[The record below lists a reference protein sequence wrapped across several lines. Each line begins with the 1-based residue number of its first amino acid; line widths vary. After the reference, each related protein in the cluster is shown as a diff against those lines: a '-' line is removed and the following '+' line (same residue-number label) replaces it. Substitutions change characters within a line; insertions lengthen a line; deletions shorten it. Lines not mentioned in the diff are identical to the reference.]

1 MTLRFA
7 SPDVIH
13 GLLVTGTNVN
23 TMVVPGYVSQVH
35 TEFTAT
41 GDLLMP
47 CHEYCGLGHS
57 EMWATVQVIPQNE
70 MKPDA
75 GREGVLCATLSGSA
89 SPISGSRS
97 RPSSPPACSAHG
109 RCGCE
114 ARWARQVGTPGHYF
128 MSVTAHGV
136 AMAYVLTTFFIM
148 GFGYFVAVTALE
160 RPLPGKAWAWGAFW
174 VAIVGVVLTVVPI
187 ALGQGL
193 GALHLLSAAHRERLL
208 LYRPRPRRRRVVGVV
223 LLMLVAM
230 RDWKRENPGAPVPL
244 AMFATVANAVMW
256 LWTTVGVA
264 VAAAVSGHPGR
275 ARLDRTID
283 VGLSRTLFSW
293 TLHAIV
299 YFWLIPAYIAFYT
312 MVPRAA
318 GGRLYSDT
326 MGRLTFILF
335 LVYSLPVGMHH
346 LMMDP
351 EHGNATKFIQV
362 LLTAFV
368 SVPTLLTIFTITAS
382 LEIAGRLRG
391 GRGVFGWIGALPWD
405 RPMVLAAGLAF
416 VMLGFGG
423 FGGLINM
430 GYGMNAMVH
439 NTSWVTAHFHLIFG
453 GSVVIMYF
461 AIAYEIWPRLTG
473 REHASLAPLRL
484 QLWLWF
490 VGMMVMTLPWHWL
503 GLQGQ
508 WRRVANFNY
517 ADPIIAAWGPWVI
530 VSFGGGLVLL
540 ASALLFVRNLYVLHR
555 SPLPPRCRGR
565 CTRWPCTRRTACR
578 RRSTA
583 SGSGMCWC
591 SC

>member
-1 MTLRFA
+1 MRNAERLCLAHFWVAFA
-7 SPDVIH
+7 AFLAACVLGAWQMWVRSP
-13 GLLVTGTNVN
+13 
-23 TMVVPGYVSQVH
+23 
-35 TEFTAT
+35 
-41 GDLLMP
+41 
-47 CHEYCGLGHS
+47 LG
-57 EMWATVQVIPQNE
+57 AQI
-70 MKPDA
+70 
-75 GREGVLCATLSGSA
+75 
-89 SPISGSRS
+89 
-97 RPSSPPACSAHG
+97 
-109 RCGCE
+109 
-114 ARWARQVGTPGHYF
+114 GTPDLYF

-148 GFGYFVAVTALE
+148 GFGYFVAVTSLA

-174 VAIVGVVLTVVPI
+174 VAIIGVVVTVVPI
-187 ALGQGL
+187 AMGKATVLFTFYPPLTANVFFYIGL
-193 GALHLLSAAHRERLL
+193 VL
-208 LYRPRPRRRRVVGVV
+208 VVVASWV
-223 LLMLVAM
+223 WCLLMLIAM
-230 RDWKRENPGAPVPL
+230 RDWKLENPGAPVPL

-256 LWTTVGVA
+256 LWTTIGVA
-264 VAAAVSGHPGR
+264 AQLLFQVMPAALG
-275 ARLDRTID
+275 LIETID

-351 EHGNATKFIQV
+351 EHGNGTKFIQT

-391 GRGVFGWIGALPWD
+391 GRGVFGWIGALPWE
-405 RPMVLAAGLAF
+405 RPMVLAVGLAF

-423 FGGLINM
+423 FGGIINM

-473 REHASLAPLRL
+473 REHPSLAPLRW
-484 QLWLWF
+484 QLWSWF

-530 VSFGGGLVLL
+530 VSFAGGVVLL
-540 ASALLFVRNLYVLHR
+540 GSAFLFVRNLYVLHR
-555 SPLPPRCRGR
+555 GAVTAVVSRPLYALAVHPPHRVPAALNGFGLWNVLVFVLMLVAYGYPIAQFAISPSPSAIVHRVH
-565 CTRWPCTRRTACR
+565 
-578 RRSTA
+578 
-583 SGSGMCWC
+583 
-591 SC
+591 

>member
-1 MTLRFA
+1 VRNAERLCLAHFWVAFA
-7 SPDVIH
+7 AFLAACILGAWQMWVRSP
-13 GLLVTGTNVN
+13 
-23 TMVVPGYVSQVH
+23 
-35 TEFTAT
+35 
-41 GDLLMP
+41 
-47 CHEYCGLGHS
+47 LG
-57 EMWATVQVIPQNE
+57 AQI
-70 MKPDA
+70 
-75 GREGVLCATLSGSA
+75 
-89 SPISGSRS
+89 
-97 RPSSPPACSAHG
+97 
-109 RCGCE
+109 
-114 ARWARQVGTPGHYF
+114 GTPDLYF

-148 GFGYFVAVTALE
+148 GFGYFVAVTALA
-160 RPLPGKAWAWGAFW
+160 RPLPGKLWAWGAFW
-174 VAIVGVVLTVVPI
+174 LSVAGVIVTVVPI
-187 ALGQGL
+187 ALGRATVLFTFYPPLTASPFFYIGL
-193 GALHLLSAAHRERLL
+193 VL
-208 LYRPRPRRRRVVGVV
+208 VVVASWV
-223 LLMLVAM
+223 WCILMLVAM
-230 RDWKRENPGAPVPL
+230 REWKHENPGAPVPL

-264 VAAAVSGHPGR
+264 AQLLFQVIPAAFG
-275 ARLDRTID
+275 LTETID

-312 MVPRAA
+312 MAPRAA

-351 EHGNATKFIQV
+351 EHGNATKFIQT

-382 LEIAGRLRG
+382 FEIAGRLRG
-391 GRGVFGWIGALPWD
+391 GRGVFGWIGALPWE
-405 RPMVLAAGLAF
+405 RPMVLAVGLGF

-423 FGGLINM
+423 FGGIINM

-473 REHASLAPLRL
+473 REHASLAPLRW
-484 QLWLWF
+484 QLWSWF
-490 VGMMVMTLPWHWL
+490 LGMMVMTLPWHWL

-517 ADPIIAAWGPWVI
+517 SDPIIAGWGPWVI
-530 VSFGGGLVLL
+530 VSFVGGLILL
-540 ASALLFVRNLYVLHR
+540 ASAFLFVRNLYVLHR
-555 SPLPPRCRGR
+555 SPFAALPRPLYALAVHPPHRVPAALNGFGL
-565 CTRWPCTRRTACR
+565 WNILVLVLMLVAYGYPIAQFAISPAPTAIVHR
-578 RRSTA
+578 VQ
-583 SGSGMCWC
+583 
-591 SC
+591 